1 MVGGQHR
8 HPAQGHKGFFHSH
21 SMTTNMPQSLP
32 SHSDVIWSC
41 MAAYIFVSPADIDFA
56 DDADAME
63 VAAAL
68 AAAKRAAAAAA
79 AGRNPGHDTSAVG
92 AARGGAHGGGGGGGR
107 PAAGTD
113 AFLSA
118 MLKAEQAHERKAA
131 AGGAQGGGDELQ
143 RLMAQ
148 KGKTSQVSTCAFTAS
163 LYVYVR

>member
-1 MVGGQHR
+1 MV
-8 HPAQGHKGFFHSH
+8 
-21 SMTTNMPQSLP
+21 P
-32 SHSDVIWSC
+32 SHV
-41 MAAYIFVSPADIDFA
+41 VPPADIDFA

-79 AGRNPGHDTSAVG
+79 AAGRNPGHATSAVG
-92 AARGGAHGGGGGGGR
+92 SARGGAHGGGGGGGGQH
-107 PAAGTD
+107 AVGTD

-148 KGKTSQVSTCAFTAS
+148 KGKAPQVGIWLELHARRDSFWAEQQSARRRAEHGGRV
-163 LYVYVR
+163 LAWGVRGLLRDAGCSGA